1 LFDLKISLDLFSGR
15 IFNRGVLVILIAH
28 QQCLGCGYKIDDERR
43 FLKIFASIIAVS
55 FSAVS
60 ESVAQAKVIENEP
73 FFISCFITET
83 RI

>member
-1 LFDLKISLDLFSGR
+1 MSLDLFSVR
-15 IFNRGVLVILIAH
+15 IFNRGFLVILIAH
-28 QQCLGCGYKIDDERR
+28 QQSLGCGYKIEDLRR
-43 FLKIFASIIAVS
+43 FLKIFVTIIAVS

-60 ESVAQAKVIENEP
+60 ESVAQAKVIDYEP